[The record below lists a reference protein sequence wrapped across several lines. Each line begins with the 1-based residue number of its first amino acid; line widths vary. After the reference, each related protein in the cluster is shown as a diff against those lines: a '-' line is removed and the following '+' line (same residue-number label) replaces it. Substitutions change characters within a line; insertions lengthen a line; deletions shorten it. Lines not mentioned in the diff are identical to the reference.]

1 VRSPHTLGNTGGDQE
16 VWGGAGKYRL
26 GRGRNVGDGEQVG
39 GYPFGIIWV
48 VMVQQNPVGY
58 NTLEEIGRFGEV
70 LGRITA
76 GVA

>member
-1 VRSPHTLGNTGGDQE
+1 
-16 VWGGAGKYRL
+16 
-26 GRGRNVGDGEQVG
+26 VG
-39 GYPFGIIWV
+39 GYPFGIMRV

>member
-1 VRSPHTLGNTGGDQE
+1 
-16 VWGGAGKYRL
+16 
-26 GRGRNVGDGEQVG
+26 VG